1 VVGGVENA
9 PVVAAAGNVLALR
22 SEVRL
27 DSSVEPERPGEA
39 VNAGSSGRWF
49 SVIFALSFQRRP
61 VADQEPA
68 MLAVK

>member
-1 VVGGVENA
+1 VGGVENA

-22 SEVRL
+22 SAVKL
-27 DSSVEPERPGEA
+27 DSSVEPVRPGEA
-39 VNAGSSGRWF
+39 VNSGSSGRWF

>member
-1 VVGGVENA
+1 VAAA

-22 SEVRL
+22 SPVKL
-27 DSSVEPERPGEA
+27 DSSVEPGMPGGTVYAE
-39 VNAGSSGRWF
+39 SSGLWF